1 QGAPH
6 PAINPYNLPENQVCR
21 MDLKKDSCQKSL
33 DILNRTVLIGTH
45 PNRKQD
51 ETDAMIERILA
62 AAKKIS

>member
-1 QGAPH
+1 
-6 PAINPYNLPENQVCR
+6 

-62 AAKKIS
+62 